1 MLVGSP
7 GSSGSGHSIR
17 LGTNEDASQH
27 MPVLFPTYA
36 QLQQQQQQQQ
46 QGQQPQYGQQG
57 QQRQQ
62 PQYGQQH
69 VPDVRRGAAQQPAA
83 ALRPAAQ
90 VKMRVGTNEDFS
102 QYMPPIHHGTAA
114 SAAPQASPFG
124 AADVASMLGSRV
136 DAMSLSPG
144 GPPRRTSYEAGPK
157 STRDAS
163 AAVERSQSHDSHGLV
178 AGPRGSAPMAG
189 PPGGSPRKDGLA
201 PGMAGSPSYRADGA
215 RPLAS
220 DRGLGFPSAQ
230 GSQGIRVGP
239 YAPRSAHSASPPGAQ
254 VAAGMGSG
262 GGMGW
267 GAGRQQQAPM
277 PLPTGRQASGGA
289 SWDNMNNMSAGS
301 SWSDFDTRSI
311 GSAGGSSA
319 RLTEGGGGAECRQFT
334 LAQLAAAT
342 DNFSDANL
350 LGRGAFGMV
359 HKGRLLG
366 CQVAV
371 KRLEGGG
378 WQGPSEYRMEV
389 EVLSRM
395 RHPHIVLLMGHCPDA
410 MCLVYEYLP
419 AGSLQDHLNPAGRTG
434 AGRRALSVAERV
446 RVASEVASALLFLHH
461 HDPPI
466 AHRDLKPDNVLLDA
480 NRGSKLADV
489 GLARLIADD
498 DNVTARVRGTA
509 GYIDPEEVVTCE
521 ISVLSDIYALG
532 LIMLQ
537 LLTGEPHVKGV
548 QRLLVDLVGSGAY
561 NSGPSG
567 LARAVDVVLAR
578 LDPSA
583 GEWERDVAAQFA
595 SLALRCADRQR
606 ARRPDLDR
614 ELQPAL
620 VALAERCREA
630 VDRRRGHMD
639 SQLLCPLSQER
650 MSDPVVAAD
659 GFTYERSSIEEWLKT
674 HDSSPVNGQPLPHKF
689 LTPNNTL
696 RMLLNTQG

>member
-1 MLVGSP
+1 M
-7 GSSGSGHSIR
+7 
-17 LGTNEDASQH
+17 
-27 MPVLFPTYA
+27 
-36 QLQQQQQQQQ
+36 
-46 QGQQPQYGQQG
+46 
-57 QQRQQ
+57 
-62 PQYGQQH
+62 
-69 VPDVRRGAAQQPAA
+69 
-83 ALRPAAQ
+83 RPAAQ
-90 VKMRVGTNEDFS
+90 VKMRLGTNEDVS
-102 QYMPPIHHGTAA
+102 QFMPPIHRA
-114 SAAPQASPFG
+114 SAGPAAPQASPFG
-124 AADVASMLGSRV
+124 AADVASMLGARV
-136 DAMSLSPG
+136 DAMTISPG
-144 GPPRRTSYEAGPK
+144 GPPRRTSFEASPK
-157 STRDAS
+157 ATRDAS
-163 AAVERSQSHDSHGLV
+163 AAVERSQSHDSRGLA
-178 AGPRGSAPMAG
+178 AGPRGSAPMA
-189 PPGGSPRKDGLA
+189 GGSPRKDGLA
-201 PGMAGSPSYRADGA
+201 PGMAGSPSYAA
-215 RPLAS
+215 RPLFP
-220 DRGLGFPSAQ
+220 DRGVGFPSAA
-230 GSQGIRVGP
+230 GSQGMRAAP
-239 YAPRSAHSASPPGAQ
+239 YAPRSAQASSPPSAH
-254 VAAGMGSG
+254 VPAARGSGGGMGSG
-262 GGMGW
+262 GGTGW

-277 PLPTGRQASGGA
+277 PLPGRQASGGA
-289 SWDNMNNMSAGS
+289 GGESWDNMGMSMGSNAGLSS
-301 SWSDFDTRSI
+301 SWSDLDTRSI

-419 AGSLQDHLNPAGRTG
+419 GGSLQDYLNPAARGS
-434 AGRRALSVAERV
+434 GRRPLSVVERV

-489 GLARLIADD
+489 GLARLIAED

-548 QRLLVDLVGSGAY
+548 QRLLVDLVATGAY
-561 NSGPSG
+561 NSGAAG
-567 LARAVDVVLAR
+567 LARAVDMVLVR
-578 LDPSA
+578 LDTSA
-583 GEWERDVAAQFA
+583 GEWEREVAVEFA
-595 SLALRCADRQR
+595 RLALRCADRQR
-606 ARRPDLDR
+606 ARRPDLDG

-620 VALAERCREA
+620 VTMAERCKDAAE
-630 VDRRRGHMD
+630 RRRGHMD

-674 HDSSPVNGQPLPHKF
+674 HDTSPVNGQPLPHKF

-696 RMLLNTQG
+696 RMLLNTHG

>member
-1 MLVGSP
+1 MC
-7 GSSGSGHSIR
+7 
-17 LGTNEDASQH
+17 
-27 MPVLFPTYA
+27 
-36 QLQQQQQQQQ
+36 
-46 QGQQPQYGQQG
+46 
-57 QQRQQ
+57 
-62 PQYGQQH
+62 
-69 VPDVRRGAAQQPAA
+69 
-83 ALRPAAQ
+83 
-90 VKMRVGTNEDFS
+90 
-102 QYMPPIHHGTAA
+102 
-114 SAAPQASPFG
+114 
-124 AADVASMLGSRV
+124 
-136 DAMSLSPG
+136 
-144 GPPRRTSYEAGPK
+144 
-157 STRDAS
+157 
-163 AAVERSQSHDSHGLV
+163 
-178 AGPRGSAPMAG
+178 
-189 PPGGSPRKDGLA
+189 
-201 PGMAGSPSYRADGA
+201 
-215 RPLAS
+215 LAS
-220 DRGLGFPSAQ
+220 SVIALLAFP
-230 GSQGIRVGP
+230 
-239 YAPRSAHSASPPGAQ
+239 PPFT
-254 VAAGMGSG
+254 
-262 GGMGW
+262 
-267 GAGRQQQAPM
+267 PLLPPFT
-277 PLPTGRQASGGA
+277 PLPHALCGWQ
-289 SWDNMNNMSAGS
+289 
-301 SWSDFDTRSI
+301 
-311 GSAGGSSA
+311 
-319 RLTEGGGGAECRQFT
+319 
-334 LAQLAAAT
+334 
-342 DNFSDANL
+342 
-350 LGRGAFGMV
+350 V

-419 AGSLQDHLNPAGRTG
+419 GGSLQDHLNPAARGG
-434 AGRRALSVAERV
+434 GRRPLSVGERV

-466 AHRDLKPDNVLLDA
+466 AHRDLKPDNVLLDG

-489 GLARLIADD
+489 GLARLIAED

-561 NSGPSG
+561 NSGAAG
-567 LARAVDVVLAR
+567 LARAVDIVLAR
-578 LDPSA
+578 LDTSA
-583 GEWERDVAAQFA
+583 GEWEREVAVEFA
-595 SLALRCADRQR
+595 RLALRCADRQR

-620 VALAERCREA
+620 VALAERCKEA
-630 VDRRRGHMD
+630 AERRRGHMD

-674 HDSSPVNGQPLPHKF
+674 RDTSPVNGQPLPHKF

-696 RMLLNTQG
+696 RMLLNSQG